1 MGDSTRIW
9 LVVSIMLVTESLLFA
24 RNLPFISITLIA
36 ICVLWS
42 VLFARGVFTLE
53 EADGDNKTVI

>member
-1 MGDSTRIW
+1 
-9 LVVSIMLVTESLLFA
+9 MLVTESLLFA